1 MKIVNLKIINL
12 EWLLMHDHIN
22 IYIPIL
28 LFDEEHFK
36 KRIRCLTIFW
46 KKMSVF
52 NFFKIIKKNIFRCR
66 QIFFQNIARNL
77 ILFLKRSS
85 SKSRIGMCMLWYDH
99 VIITIPNWGFSNWWF
114 SSFLRYQ
121 FEGDV
126 FEGSNFTFYITILPF
141 VEIYFKQRIRFLST
155 FWKIPFINQVDT
167 FQTPCPRGF
176 SEPISKLKLFLVFK
190 QPKYQ

>member
-1 MKIVNLKIINL
+1 MKIINLKIINL

-36 KRIRCLTIFW
+36 KRIRFLTIFW

-77 ILFLKRSS
+77 ILFLKCSS
-85 SKSRIGMCMLWYDH
+85 SKSRIGMCVMIWSC
-99 VIITIPNWGFSNWWF
+99 ITNHSKLMIFKLMIF
-114 SSFLRYQ
+114 
-121 FEGDV
+121 
-126 FEGSNFTFYITILPF
+126 
-141 VEIYFKQRIRFLST
+141 IYL
-155 FWKIPFINQVDT
+155 KIPIWRGYFWGIKILILYYYSTVCWDI
-167 FQTPCPRGF
+167 FQT
-176 SEPISKLKLFLVFK
+176 KN
-190 QPKYQ
+190 

>member
-1 MKIVNLKIINL
+1 
-12 EWLLMHDHIN
+12 
-22 IYIPIL
+22 
-28 LFDEEHFK
+28 
-36 KRIRCLTIFW
+36 
-46 KKMSVF
+46 MSVF
-52 NFFKIIKKNIFRCR
+52 NFFKMNTSDAGRF
-66 QIFFQNIARNL
+66 FFQNIARNL
-77 ILFLKRSS
+77 ILFLKCSS
-85 SKSRIGMCMLWYDH
+85 PKSWIGKCMLWYDH

-167 FQTPCPRGF
+167 FQTPRPGGF